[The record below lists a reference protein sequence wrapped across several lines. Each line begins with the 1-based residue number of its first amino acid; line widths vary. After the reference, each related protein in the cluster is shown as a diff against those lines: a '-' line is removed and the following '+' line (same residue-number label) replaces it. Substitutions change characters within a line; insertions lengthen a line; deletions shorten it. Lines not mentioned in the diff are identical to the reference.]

1 MATSRSASSRDS
13 NGRTLDQYLGN
24 AIRELRQR
32 HNLTIAN
39 VAESAEISR
48 GMLSKIENGQ
58 TSTSLD
64 TLSNIA
70 SALGVT
76 LSSLFRNFNVP
87 AGGAQHVKK
96 GEGMEVVRRGTK
108 KGHTYHLLAYDQGPK
123 KFFEPFLVTITDAS
137 EVFPAFEHPGTEFIY
152 LLEGKMKYR
161 HGQQTYVMSPGDSL
175 AFKGG
180 VPHGPAQL
188 IKTPIRMLAILIYA
202 DDGD

>member
-70 SALGVT
+70 NALGIT
-76 LSSLFRNFNVP
+76 LSSLFLNFNVP
-87 AGGAQHVKK
+87 VGGAQHVKK
-96 GEGMEVVRRGTK
+96 GEGMEVRAAWHQERP
-108 KGHTYHLLAYDQGPK
+108 HLSFARLRSGPEEILRAFFSERSPMSA
-123 KFFEPFLVTITDAS
+123 KFFPRVPSI
-137 EVFPAFEHPGTEFIY
+137 PAPNSFTCW
-152 LLEGKMKYR
+152 KAK
-161 HGQQTYVMSPGDSL
+161 
-175 AFKGG
+175 
-180 VPHGPAQL
+180 
-188 IKTPIRMLAILIYA
+188 
-202 DDGD
+202 